1 MEYNIDYI
9 LNRAKIKKENLIK
22 IINSN
27 NKDKFLST
35 VFAFEDLEERNS
47 KNIIIFNNTEKNK
60 TSLGWFFYVSFL
72 LKF

>member
-27 NKDKFLST
+27 NKDKFFST

-60 TSLGWFFYVSFL
+60 
-72 LKF
+72 

>member
-35 VFAFEDLEERNS
+35 VFFFFFLEERNS

-60 TSLGWFFYVSFL
+60 
-72 LKF
+72 

>member
-47 KNIIIFNNTEKNK
+47 KNIIIIKICYYIIYRKIYLLNFN
-60 TSLGWFFYVSFL
+60 
-72 LKF
+72 